1 MTTIARTLEENG
13 RGSGMERADS
23 CNAEEWSEWEYRE
36 LGVEVESQQEGEDQA
51 GAGDLLPEMDRAE
64 SLRPWPS
71 PPPCLLGIA
80 MRRRTT
86 YGEPVLSGV
95 EGPVLRGVEGPVLS
109 GVEGV
114 RRTRKQDPEKPA
126 EGAGIAMIVRVGDQE
141 QEPDGQQDECR
152 CHTTSGDASV
162 TSPTSDHLP

>member
-71 PPPCLLGIA
+71 PPPCLLGIGGWIRSA
-80 MRRRTT
+80 C
-86 YGEPVLSGV
+86 GE
-95 EGPVLRGVEGPVLS
+95 
-109 GVEGV
+109 V